1 MSEQIDFS
9 LSLCYYFIQRLSII
23 QSANIKKRC
32 INNKTG
38 KLSIK
43 TVEMEILTMNQ
54 NDLRVKK
61 TKKAI
66 HNTFMELLK
75 VKPISKISVTELAK
89 AAEINKATF
98 YLHYKDI
105 FDLYQHTLRNFLCDI
120 AAEITFM
127 DLFFTDIER
136 FATKL
141 YELSINRGFFKN
153 NVLFSTENASY
164 NQGAMQF
171 FCNALT
177 EKVISLNVLEDTDI
191 NRMKLRYIF
200 AGIGML
206 FRFDS
211 DKKPEDIIL
220 TIVCAYKGQFWNLQ
234 FLTETTNSLASRP
247 TQLRQVDNVR
257 N

>member
-1 MSEQIDFS
+1 
-9 LSLCYYFIQRLSII
+9 
-23 QSANIKKRC
+23 
-32 INNKTG
+32 
-38 KLSIK
+38 
-43 TVEMEILTMNQ
+43 MNQ

-75 VKPISKISVTELAK
+75 TKPVSKISVTELAK
-89 AAEINKATF
+89 TAEINKATF

-105 FDLYQHTLRNFLCDI
+105 FDLYQHTLRNFLCGI
-120 AAEITFM
+120 ADEITFM
-127 DLFFTDIER
+127 NLFFTDIEC

-141 YELSINRGFFKN
+141 YELSISRGFFKN
-153 NVLFSTENASY
+153 NVLFTAENASY

-177 EKVISLNVLEDTDI
+177 DNVIHLNILEDNDI

-211 DKKPEDIIL
+211 DKNSDDIIS
-220 TIVCAYKGQFWNLQ
+220 TIVCAYKGQFEDMQ
-234 FLTETTNSLASRP
+234 
-247 TQLRQVDNVR
+247 
-257 N
+257 